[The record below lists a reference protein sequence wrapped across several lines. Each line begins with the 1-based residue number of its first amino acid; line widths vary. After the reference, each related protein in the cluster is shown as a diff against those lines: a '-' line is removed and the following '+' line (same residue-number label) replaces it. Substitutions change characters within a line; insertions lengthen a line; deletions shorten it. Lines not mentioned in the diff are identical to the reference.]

1 MDGGWREAAGAMDR
15 LRFGGV
21 EPGWDEA
28 EAMCDAYLRLLRR
41 TRKGLGVRGWF
52 V

>member
-1 MDGGWREAAGAMDR
+1 MPDSSQLIDR
-15 LRFGGV
+15 LRFGGRELGWV
-21 EPGWDEA
+21 EIAFLCNVYA
-28 EAMCDAYLRLLRR
+28 ELAVC

>member
-1 MDGGWREAAGAMDR
+1 MPDSSQLIDR
-15 LRFGGV
+15 LRFGGR
-21 EPGWDEA
+21 EPGRDEIAFLCNVYA
-28 EAMCDAYLRLLRR
+28 ELAVC